1 MRSDPER
8 VTDVL
13 SEQQR
18 RHNMSRIRGR
28 HTKPELIL
36 RRGLHARG
44 VRFRLHRK
52 ELPGRPDIV
61 FPKYRAVLL
70 VHGCFWHGHGCQM
83 FRWPETHA
91 DFWQEKIRKNQ
102 ERDFLNI
109 QALQEKGWRV
119 LTVWECAIRGPGRM
133 PLDDLLDLCVA
144 FLPKRTPQ
152 HTEIRGR
159 PR

>member
-1 MRSDPER
+1 M
-8 VTDVL
+8 TDVL

-44 VRFRLHRK
+44 MRFRLHRK

-70 VHGCFWHGHGCQM
+70 VQGCFWHGHGCQM
-83 FRWPETHA
+83 FKWPDTNA
-91 DFWQEKIRKNQ
+91 DFWQDKIHKNQ
-102 ERDFLNI
+102 ERDLKNI
-109 QALQEKGWRV
+109 RALRERGWRV
-119 LTVWECAIRGPGRM
+119 LTVWECAIRGRARR
-133 PLDDLLDLCVA
+133 PLEDLLNLCVV
-144 FLPKRTPQ
+144 FLLDGAVP
-152 HTEIRGR
+152 HTEIRGQLTVSSGS
-159 PR
+159 